1 MKNTIKK
8 HSPFWV
14 KHLPLISGVAFLF
27 SGIDYVIEVDHPV
40 GKFMF
45 TMFMFAGFINLLVY
59 FYYPKEVM
67 ISWDD
72 EKLEVKGQQLK
83 SKSFLFKDIVDFR
96 FEKEKLILKSDAHRG
111 TILDIKGFGDGDLQL
126 LRSRLAVN

>member
-14 KHLPLISGVAFLF
+14 KHLPLISGVVFTIAGIVNLFEEADPIGKFLF
-27 SGIDYVIEVDHPV
+27 V
-40 GKFMF
+40 MF
-45 TMFMFAGFINLLVY
+45 LFGGSVNLLTY
-59 FYYPKEVM
+59 FYYPKDVI
-67 ISWDD
+67 ISWDE
-72 EKLEVKGQQLK
+72 EKLEMKGQQLK
-83 SKSFLFKDIVDFR
+83 PKSFLFKDIVDFR